1 MANFARF
8 LLPRDLTGAPDCAD
22 KHDGLSNFQ
31 ESRTYFDFTAM
42 RAVRKNS
49 CPEYWNG
56 YPREVHEVHHRIFL
70 DLCQWG
76 ELPLAAMDRLSH
88 GITRLELIVVVVA
101 AALLTC
107 LIPFLARP
115 KYLANRAV
123 CSANVRGI
131 IQSMIIYAQSNNGQL
146 PCTPGPDG
154 TTYSN
159 EPQAPMNLPAVLTTK
174 AVISAWFGN
183 SKTPHGSDLGNPL
196 ACLWLLV
203 LEGQENPKSFI
214 CPSDPIATTPSEGYK
229 STETDNAPLFQP
241 NFGVMKDDKTPNSD
255 GQGESYSIAY
265 PWRPASTAEIAR
277 VGSWWRDDD
286 GSKVA
291 LVSDM
296 APADIAATGRDNRIT
311 TTLPGDNTFGNY
323 IYNSMN
329 HRGKGQNVGFGDDHV
344 SWNTNPYCGVHHD
357 NIFTYYRHEYTSHG
371 DSAAAPQAGL
381 SELGNAAAVPTILGS
396 KPDYD
401 ICMVPVRNGS
411 QYGKKMRRW

>member
-1 MANFARF
+1 MNR
-8 LLPRDLTGAPDCAD
+8 
-22 KHDGLSNFQ
+22 S
-31 ESRTYFDFTAM
+31 SY
-42 RAVRKNS
+42 
-49 CPEYWNG
+49 
-56 YPREVHEVHHRIFL
+56 
-70 DLCQWG
+70 
-76 ELPLAAMDRLSH
+76 

-101 AALLTC
+101 AGLLTC

-115 KYLANRAV
+115 MELSNRAV
-123 CSANVRGI
+123 CSADIRGI
-131 IQSMIIYAQSNNGQL
+131 IQSMIIYAESNNGRL

-159 EPQAPMNLPAVLTTK
+159 APQAPMNMPAVPTTK

-203 LEGQENPKSFI
+203 LDGQNVPKSFI
-214 CPSDPIATTPSEGYK
+214 CPSDPIATTPSEEYK
-229 STETDNAPLFQP
+229 STVTDNAPLFQP
-241 NFGVMKDDKTPNSD
+241 NFGMMKDDKTPNSD

-265 PWRPASTAEIAR
+265 PWRPASIGKLAQ
-277 VGSWWRDDD
+277 VGSWWTNNF
-286 GSKVA
+286 SWNVA

-296 APADIAATGRDNRIT
+296 APADIAGIGRDNRIT
-311 TTLPGDNTFGNY
+311 TTLPGDNTFGSY

-357 NIFTYYRHEYTSHG
+357 NIFTYYRHAYRGHG

-381 SELGNAAAVPTILGS
+381 SVLGNAAPVPTILSS

-401 ICMVPVRNGS
+401 ICMVPVRNGR